1 AQKYPPLRPKKFK
14 ERALIFIL
22 YPSMT
27 ILDRSKC
34 GTIDALRRRIEAY
47 LTPIYG
53 EWEARSMTRLAF
65 HSIKGWDT
73 TTIVINGDYPASDYL
88 VEKMDEVLRRL
99 AEHQPIQ
106 YILGEA
112 RFYGMDLEVTPSVL
126 IPRPETAELVD
137 LVVKQNTES
146 DLRVLDVGTGSGA
159 IAIALKR
166 NLRFP
171 IVEALDISAD
181 ALEVARSNARRYGAE
196 IDFRQEDIFT
206 CDLPENYYDIIVS
219 NPPYIPT
226 SEQKEMER
234 NVLDYEPHIA
244 LFVPDDNPLI
254 YYSRIIQLA
263 ISSLKMGGK
272 LYFEINPRFADDLK
286 RMLEC
291 GGFVDVSISIDSLK
305 RRRFILAEKPIA
317 D

>member
-1 AQKYPPLRPKKFK
+1 MY
-14 ERALIFIL
+14 
-22 YPSMT
+22 

-34 GTIDALRRRIEAY
+34 ATIGALRRQIEAY
-47 LTPIYG
+47 LSPIYG

-73 TTIVINGDYPASDYL
+73 TAIFCASSEPASDYL
-88 VEKMDEVLRRL
+88 IEKMDDLLHRL
-99 AEHQPIQ
+99 SEHQPIQ

-112 RFYGMDLEVTPSVL
+112 RFYGMDLIVNPSVL

-137 LVVKQNTES
+137 SIIKQNPDS
-146 DLRVLDVGTGSGA
+146 DLRVLDIGTGSGA

-171 IVEALDISAD
+171 IVEAIDISAD
-181 ALEVARSNARRYGAE
+181 ALMVARRNARCHGAD
-196 IDFRQEDIFT
+196 IDFRQEDIFK
-206 CDLPENYYDIIVS
+206 CELPENFYDIIVS

-226 SEQKEMER
+226 SEQKDMER

-254 YYSRIIQLA
+254 YYSRIADLA
-263 ISSLKMGGK
+263 FSSLKSGGK
-272 LYFEINPRFADDLK
+272 IYFEINPRFADDLK
-286 RMLEC
+286 RMLELN
-291 GGFVDVSISIDSLK
+291 GFVEVRIYDDSMN
-305 RRRFILAEKPIA
+305 RHRFIAAETPIPL
-317 D
+317 

>member
-1 AQKYPPLRPKKFK
+1 MY
-14 ERALIFIL
+14 
-22 YPSMT
+22 

-34 GTIDALRRRIEAY
+34 ATIGALRRRIEAY

-65 HSIKGWDT
+65 HNIKGWDNT
-73 TTIVINGDYPASDYL
+73 TLVINGDCPASDYL
-88 VEKMDEVLRRL
+88 VEKMDDILHRL
-99 AEHQPIQ
+99 SEHQPIQ

-112 RFYGMDLEVTPSVL
+112 RFYGMDLLVNPSVL

-137 LVVKQNTES
+137 LIIKQNPDP

-181 ALEVARSNARRYGAE
+181 ALDVARKNARSLRVD
-196 IDFRQEDIFT
+196 IDFRQEDIFK
-206 CDLPENYYDIIVS
+206 CELPENYYDIIVS

-226 SEQKEMER
+226 SEQKDMER
-234 NVLDYEPHIA
+234 NVLDYEPHLA

-254 YYSRIIQLA
+254 YYSRIAYLA
-263 ISSLKMGGK
+263 FFALKSGGK
-272 LYFEINPRFADDLK
+272 IYFEINPRFADDLK
-286 RMLEC
+286 RMLEFN
-291 GGFVDVSISIDSLK
+291 GFLDVRIFDDSLK
-305 RRRFILAEKPIA
+305 RRRFIAAETPIPY
-317 D
+317 